1 MAEGATV
8 GVMKLTPQQV
18 ELIRSTFALLEPKS
32 GVAALAFFQRL
43 FALDPRLRALISGDI
58 DAEAEQLMTLLRA
71 ATTLADQPRALQA
84 KFARDGSRLFHPSAG
99 QENRAVVGEA
109 LLWSLGTTLGREFT
123 TEARVAWAALVAA
136 ATENEEGKRASR

>member
-123 TEARVAWAALVAA
+123 TEARAALVAA